1 MNTKIYSVL
10 IWKIR
15 ERIKEQGPDIDKEN
29 IEADTLEE
37 ALQNVM
43 RENGIQGPV
52 YAEVLW
58 NNGQDRRKFEDY
70 TM

>member
-1 MNTKIYSVL
+1 MENT
-10 IWKIR
+10 R
-15 ERIKEQGPDIDKEN
+15 NRIEEHGPYIDKDN
-29 IEADTLEE
+29 VEADTLEE

-58 NNGQDRRKFEDY
+58 NNG
-70 TM
+70 

>member
-10 IWKIR
+10 IWKIHD
-15 ERIKEQGPDIDKEN
+15 RIEEQGPDIKNDDV
-29 IEADTLEE
+29 EANTLEE

-43 RENGIQGPV
+43 SENEIQSPV
-52 YAEVLW
+52 YTEVLW

>member
-1 MNTKIYSVL
+1 MT
-10 IWKIR
+10 
-15 ERIKEQGPDIDKEN
+15 GH
-29 IEADTLEE
+29 DTLEE

-43 RENGIQGPV
+43 RENGIQGQV
-52 YAEVLW
+52 SAEVLW